1 MKIGHIISIIVAG
14 AITFGCDSLTDKG
27 TSGDQTGMEDGNGAP
42 EEGDGNEDGGEDTP
56 PSSGLLPG
64 WFELPEILDRDNDGI
79 DDNDGSLYYAYHLCN
94 GNEKDDKGRTA
105 RNYTVCYSAGHHCP
119 VWVAAPRHDMYEG
132 SAKRTNAY
140 GPDPDIPSEVQ
151 LKSKNAGSSCNKGH
165 MLGSAERTSSSGT
178 NRQVFYY
185 TNIAPQLSDTFN
197 TGGGAWNNLEILKP
211 EDYVL
216 GEFIVETSTNL
227 HVPDLPGR
235 PVGAETYDIDT
246 LSYMAIPEE
255 GILVSTADGTEI
267 FETIDDLI
275 DFLNT
280 TTEDNINIYLSG
292 LWSISESMSLN
303 SDKQIKIHGNV
314 LKPAII
320 SGLTISQETIDNIS
334 IDKYVTIK

>member
-14 AITFGCDSLTDKG
+14 AITFGCDSLTDNG

-56 PSSGLLPG
+56 PSSGLLLG
-64 WFELPEILDRDNDGI
+64 WFELPEILDSDNDGI

-165 MLGSAERTSSSGT
+165 MLGSAERTSSTAT

-185 TNIAPQLSDTFN
+185 SNIAPQLQESFN
-197 TGGGAWNNLEILKP
+197 TGGGAWNNLENHIDNLVCRDTLYEVVGCYFDNFTDAYGKSCSPLKISFGGRSDVSRP
-211 EDYVL
+211 TMFYYVL
-216 GEFIVETSTNL
+216 LRTRSGNSGKAVTECDGSELQCVAFVLRHNIEKGHKPDEKDMMSVSDLEKITGFTYFPN
-227 HVPDLPGR
+227 VPEAPKDN
-235 PVGAETYDIDT
+235 
-246 LSYMAIPEE
+246 
-255 GILVSTADGTEI
+255 
-267 FETIDDLI
+267 FEPSDW
-275 DFLNT
+275 
-280 TTEDNINIYLSG
+280 NI
-292 LWSISESMSLN
+292 
-303 SDKQIKIHGNV
+303 
-314 LKPAII
+314 
-320 SGLTISQETIDNIS
+320 
-334 IDKYVTIK
+334 

>member
-1 MKIGHIISIIVAG
+1 M
-14 AITFGCDSLTDKG
+14 
-27 TSGDQTGMEDGNGAP
+27 
-42 EEGDGNEDGGEDTP
+42 
-56 PSSGLLPG
+56 
-64 WFELPEILDRDNDGI
+64 
-79 DDNDGSLYYAYHLCN
+79 
-94 GNEKDDKGRTA
+94 
-105 RNYTVCYSAGHHCP
+105 
-119 VWVAAPRHDMYEG
+119 
-132 SAKRTNAY
+132 
-140 GPDPDIPSEVQ
+140 
-151 LKSKNAGSSCNKGH
+151 
-165 MLGSAERTSSSGT
+165 
-178 NRQVFYY
+178 
-185 TNIAPQLSDTFN
+185 
-197 TGGGAWNNLEILKP
+197 
-211 EDYVL
+211 L

-303 SDKQIKIHGNV
+303 SDKQIKIHGNA